1 MTPEQEQRL
10 GQMMQEHARKTGHV
24 KKAPSETFK
33 GVGQGSGMTD
43 DDVIAQIQLFLRQA
57 GAPVTRV
64 QVIANINAGAKRTG
78 RCLNRMHEAGTIK
91 RLVSWNIVLWT
102 IAD

>member
-1 MTPEQEQRL
+1 
-10 GQMMQEHARKTGHV
+10 MMQEHARKTGHV

-33 GVGQGSGMTD
+33 GVGQGSGMPD
-43 DDVIAQIQLFLRQA
+43 DDVIAQIQLFLRHA
-57 GAPVTRV
+57 GAPATRV
-64 QVIANINAGAKRTG
+64 QVIANINAGATRIG
-78 RCLNRMHEAGTIK
+78 RCLNRMHKAGTIK